1 MDRVV
6 IGLDVGEKRIGVAIG
21 DTDTRIARPSNPI
34 RNDETIVPNIE
45 KLISECETT
54 TIIVG
59 LPRNMDGSETDQSKY
74 IRKFADDISK
84 KINVQ
89 IIFQDESLTSVI
101 AEQNL
106 RMRKD
111 FSELMLRDG
120 TLDSAAAA
128 LILSDYLEN
137 NGGEGCKT

>member
-137 NGGEGCKT
+137 NGGEG

>member
-21 DTDTRIARPSNPI
+21 DTDTKIARPSNPI

-137 NGGEGCKT
+137 NGGEG

>member
-21 DTDTRIARPSNPI
+21 DTDTKIARPSNPI

-74 IRKFADDISK
+74 IRKFADDISE

-137 NGGEGCKT
+137 NGGEG

>member
-21 DTDTRIARPSNPI
+21 DTETRIARPSNPI

-137 NGGEGCKT
+137 NGGEG

>member
-21 DTDTRIARPSNPI
+21 DTDTKIARPSNPI

-111 FSELMLRDG
+111 FSELMLRNG

-137 NGGEGCKT
+137 NGGEG

>member
-21 DTDTRIARPSNPI
+21 DTDTKIARPSNPT

-137 NGGEGCKT
+137 NGGEG

>member
-21 DTDTRIARPSNPI
+21 DTDTKIARPSNPI

-74 IRKFADDISK
+74 IRKFADYLSE

-137 NGGEGCKT
+137 NGGEG